1 LAGIGGKV
9 GMDSLKRIS
18 EGIAKYF
25 NWVAC
30 VGICGIMVVTCADV
44 IGRAF
49 RHPIFGAYDLV
60 CMLAAVAFSFAL
72 AYTQVMKNHI
82 GVDFLTSRLPHRAQ
96 GIMGAIVYLLCI
108 GLLVVFA
115 WRSAVLAR
123 SLWVSGEVTMT
134 MQLPYHFFVYGVGL
148 ACLPLCLVFF
158 IDFLNEL
165 SKTGIRE

>member
-1 LAGIGGKV
+1 
-9 GMDSLKRIS
+9 MDSLKRIS

-25 NWVAC
+25 HWVAC
-30 VGICGIMVVTCADV
+30 VGICGIMVVTCVDV

-49 RHPIFGAYDLV
+49 RRPIFGAYDLV
-60 CMLAAVAFSFAL
+60 CMLAVVAFSFAL

-82 GVDFLTSRLPHRAQ
+82 GIDFLTSGLRDRVQ
-96 GIMGAIVYLLCI
+96 GIIGAIVYLVCI

-158 IDFLNEL
+158 IDFLNAL
-165 SKTGIRE
+165 SKARIIE